1 MSFDEVPLAK
11 EKTKVWEFSLY
22 FYNELTVHYIY
33 FDYQRIK
40 N

>member
-1 MSFDEVPLAK
+1 MMQTAPNGILF
-11 EKTKVWEFSLY
+11 Y
-22 FYNELTVHYIY
+22 FYNELTVHYMY